1 MQSIGT
7 ITVTPK
13 LPTAVARLEEL
24 AQNLYWSWNPAARD
38 LFREINSDIFTLSH
52 HSPMRVLLE
61 CHQADLDR
69 VAADKSYLEQYKTVM
84 TDFDAYLKRKDTW
97 FKAAY
102 PKFQGSIAYFSME
115 FGLHESLQIYSGGL
129 GVLAGDH
136 CKSASDLDLPF
147 NAMGLMYREGSFH
160 QNLNKDGWQEEWYET
175 IVPEKIGA
183 ILETDATGA
192 AIKIGVEI
200 AGHMVSVQIWRLQI
214 GRIPLYLLDAAIP
227 ENTATDQKL
236 TARLYGAGGEF
247 RVAQELLLGV
257 GGVRALRALK
267 IEPSVFHM
275 NEGHAAFLGLERIR
289 ELMLEGLSR
298 PEALEVVA
306 ASGIFTTHTPV
317 PAGNDA
323 FALDMIDKM
332 LGKYWLEALQFSRD
346 ELMALAMHQQ
356 PWGASFSMTVLALR
370 CSRYANGVSELHGEV
385 SRGMWNFLW
394 EGAQV
399 QEVPI
404 THVTNGIH
412 TRTFLAGEL
421 AELYDKHFKKNWDDT
436 LEQPQSWLVD
446 KIPDSDLWDARL
458 ALKKKLIRFTR
469 SRLQRQNERN
479 NVGSSSV
486 VLNEQSL
493 TIGFA
498 RRFAT
503 YKRATLLFRDLD
515 RLKRIVN
522 HPTRPVQFI
531 FAGKAHPAD
540 NPGKEFIQALW
551 QFSQDPDLLGKV
563 VFLEDYD
570 MNVAR
575 HLVQGSDIWL
585 NNPRRPLEASGT
597 SGEKASLNGCIN
609 FSILDGW
616 WREASDGTNGWNI
629 GSEREFGEDDDS
641 LRAQDDADS
650 QSLYDILEF
659 EIAPLYYGDKIGNH
673 GWLEVVRNAVRTVGP
688 KFSMQRQVQDYTN
701 DLYAKAQINGARVS
715 SQDFKTA
722 KELAAWKASTRNA
735 WGNVRLEATL
745 EQPNHM
751 LTPGSSVNVS
761 ARVFAG
767 DLDPKSLRI
776 EAVLENGTVIST
788 HSVLSLKQQN
798 EDGWI
803 EYAGSVV
810 TPEAGN
816 FKVGV
821 RAVPYREDLTNPIE
835 LGLIRWA

>member
-13 LPTAVARLEEL
+13 LPKAISRLEEL
-24 AQNLYWSWNPAARD
+24 AQNLYWSWNPTARD
-38 LFREINSDIFTLSH
+38 LFREISADVFTTSH

-61 CHQADLDR
+61 CHQADLER
-69 VAADKSYLEQYKTVM
+69 VAGDKHYLGQYQSEMKA
-84 TDFDAYLKRKDTW
+84 FDAYMHRKDTW
-97 FKAAY
+97 FAAQY
-102 PKFQGSIAYFSME
+102 PKFAGGIVYFSME
-115 FGLHESLQIYSGGL
+115 YGLHESLQIYSGGL

-136 CKSASDLDLPF
+136 CKSASDLGLPF
-147 NAMGLMYREGSFH
+147 TAFGLMYREGSFH
-160 QNLNKDGWQEEWYET
+160 QSLNRDGWQEEWYET
-175 IVPEKIGA
+175 IVPEQVGA
-183 ILETDATGA
+183 VLERDTGGNT
-192 AIKIGVEI
+192 IKVSVEI
-200 AGHMVSVQIWRLQI
+200 SARVVWVQVWRLQI
-214 GRIPLYLLDAAIP
+214 GRIALYLLDAAIP
-227 ENTATDQKL
+227 ENSETDRKL

-257 GGVRALRALK
+257 GGVRALRAMG

-275 NEGHAAFLGLERIR
+275 NEGHAAFLGLERTR
-289 ELMLEGLSR
+289 EYMQQGLSR
-298 PEALEVVA
+298 AEALEVVA
-306 ASGIFTTHTPV
+306 SSGIFTTHTPV

-323 FALDMIDKM
+323 FALEMIEKK
-332 LGKYWLEALQFSRD
+332 LGLYWLDALQISRD

-394 EGAQV
+394 AGAQT

-404 THVTNGIH
+404 THVTNGVH

-421 AELYDKHFKKNWDDT
+421 AELYDAHFKKNWDDT
-436 LEQPQSWLVD
+436 LEKPESWLVD
-446 KIPDSDLWDARL
+446 KIPDAKLWDARL
-458 ALKKKLIRFTR
+458 ALKKKLIRFAR
-469 SRLQRQNERN
+469 SRLQRQLERN
-479 NVGSSSV
+479 NVGSSSM
-486 VLNEQSL
+486 VLDDHVL

-522 HPTRPVQFI
+522 NPNRPVQFI

-551 QFSQDPDLLGKV
+551 KFSQDPDLHGKIL
-563 VFLEDYD
+563 FLEDYD

-641 LRAQDDADS
+641 LKAQDDADS

-673 GWLEVVRNAVRTVGP
+673 GWLEVVRNAIRTVGP

-715 SQDFKTA
+715 SSDFKTA
-722 KELAAWKASTRNA
+722 KELAAWKASIRQS
-735 WGNVRLEATL
+735 WQNVRLEASL
-745 EQPNHM
+745 EQVSGM
-751 LTPGSSVNVS
+751 LTPGSSVIVN
-761 ARVFAG
+761 ARVYAG
-767 DLDPKSLRI
+767 ELEASGLRI
-776 EAVLENGTVIST
+776 EAVLENGAVIST
-788 HSVLSLKQQN
+788 HSTLKLEHQN
-798 EDGWI
+798 EDGWLSYSGKVEI
-803 EYAGSVV
+803 
-810 TPEAGN
+810 PEAGEFN
-816 FKVGV
+816 VGV
-821 RAVPYREDLTNPIE
+821 RAVPYREDLTNALE